1 MKSHFQGS
9 CIAFQ
14 DEEEISTSP
23 CVSEFVSDAF
33 DSCNLDQEDL
43 RKEMEQ
49 LVLDKKEEGTAALE
63 GTKRAT
69 ALFPSPVPKLTLE
82 NIVVLEQMD
91 KTRL

>member
-1 MKSHFQGS
+1 
-9 CIAFQ
+9 
-14 DEEEISTSP
+14 
-23 CVSEFVSDAF
+23 
-33 DSCNLDQEDL
+33 
-43 RKEMEQ
+43 MEQ